1 MKALIKFVLLLGAF
15 FTFTLVVF
23 KLLGVLSADD
33 IRFWLESAMELSPW
47 IVGSIIVLLMMV
59 DLFIAIPTLSLTILS
74 GFFLGVELGVFYSS
88 LGMLSAG
95 TMGYVISRFHGDK
108 LLRFVSKDEQQIEEM
123 TRLFTTFGPFSLML
137 CRAAPM
143 LPEVTSC
150 LAGVTRMPYWKYLLF
165 YSIGTLPYAVIA
177 AYSGSISTVSD
188 PGPAIFTFI
197 AIFAGLSLV
206 WVAFLY
212 FNKHKLK
219 GEPLDIESE

>member
-23 KLLGVLSADD
+23 KLLGVLSTDD
-33 IRFWLESAMELSPW
+33 IKLWLEAAMELSPW
-47 IVGSIIVLLMMV
+47 IVGTIIVLLMLV

-88 LGMLSAG
+88 LGMLGAG

-123 TRLFTTFGPFSLML
+123 TRLFSMFGPFSLML

-150 LAGVTRMPYWKYLLF
+150 LAGVTKMPYWKYLLF
-165 YSIGTLPYAVIA
+165 YSIGTLPYAAIA

-197 AIFAGLSLV
+197 AIFGGLSLV
-206 WVAFLY
+206 WIGFLY

-219 GEPLDIESE
+219 EESK

>member
-23 KLLGVLSADD
+23 KLLGILSTED
-33 IRFWLESAMELSPW
+33 IKTWLEYATTLSPAL
-47 IVGSIIVLLMMV
+47 VGIIIVSLMMI

-74 GFFLGVELGVFYSS
+74 GFFLGMELGVFYSC

-95 TMGYVISRFHGDK
+95 TIGYVISRFHGDK
-108 LLRFVSKDEQQIEEM
+108 LLRFVSKDDDQISEM
-123 TRLFTTFGPFSLML
+123 KYLFNTFGPFSLML

-150 LAGVTRMPYWKYLLF
+150 LAGVTKMPFWKYILF
-165 YSIGTLPYAVIA
+165 YAVGTIPYAFIA
-177 AYSGSISTVSD
+177 AYSGSISTASD

-197 AIFAGLSLV
+197 GLFGGLSLI
-206 WVAFLY
+206 WALFLY
-212 FNKHKLK
+212 LNKHKLQSK
-219 GEPLDIESE
+219 

>member
-1 MKALIKFVLLLGAF
+1 MKALIKFVVLLGAF

-23 KLLGVLSADD
+23 KILGILSADD
-33 IRFWLESAMELSPW
+33 IKLWLEAAMELSPW
-47 IVGSIIVLLMMV
+47 IVGTIIVLLMLV

-88 LGMLSAG
+88 IGMIGAG

-108 LLRFVSKDEQQIEEM
+108 LLKFVTKDEDQREEM
-123 TRLFTTFGPFSLML
+123 IRIFSTFGPFSLML

-150 LAGVTRMPYWKYLLF
+150 LAGVTNMPYWKYLLF
-165 YSIGTLPYAVIA
+165 YSIGTLPYAIIA
-177 AYSGSISTVSD
+177 AYSGSISTVND

-197 AIFAGLSLV
+197 AIFGGLSLV
-206 WVAFLY
+206 WIAFLY
-212 FNKHKLK
+212 FNKHKIK
-219 GEPLDIESE
+219 S

>member
-23 KLLGVLSADD
+23 KLLGVLGTDD
-33 IRFWLESAMELSPW
+33 IKLWLEAAMELSPW
-47 IVGSIIVLLMMV
+47 IVGTIIVLLMLI

-88 LGMLSAG
+88 IGMLGAG
-95 TMGYVISRFHGDK
+95 TMGYVISRFHGEK
-108 LLRFVSKDEQQIEEM
+108 LLKFVSKDQQQIDEM
-123 TRLFTTFGPFSLML
+123 TRLFNLFGPFSLML

-150 LAGVTRMPYWKYLLF
+150 LAGVTKMPYWKYLLF
-165 YSIGTLPYAVIA
+165 YSIGTLPYAIIA

-197 AIFAGLSLV
+197 GIFGGLSLV
-206 WVAFLY
+206 WAGFLY

-219 GEPLDIESE
+219 SE

>member
-1 MKALIKFVLLLGAF
+1 MKALIKFVVLLGAF
-15 FTFTLVVF
+15 FTFTLVLF
-23 KLLGVLSADD
+23 KLLGILSTDD
-33 IRFWLESAMELSPW
+33 IKAWLEAAMELSPW
-47 IVGSIIVLLMMV
+47 IVGSIIVALMMV

-88 LGMLSAG
+88 VGMIGAG

-108 LLRFVSKDEQQIEEM
+108 LLRFVSKDPSQREEM
-123 TRLFTTFGPFSLML
+123 IRIFSTFGPFSLML

-177 AYSGSISTVSD
+177 AYSGSISTVND

-197 AIFAGLSLV
+197 AIFGGLSLV
-206 WVAFLY
+206 WIAFLY
-212 FNKHKLK
+212 FNKHR
-219 GEPLDIESE
+219 IRS